1 MEPVRRESNNIF
13 DRLQLE
19 ARKRQW
25 IVFPFLVKKET
36 SFLQY
41 AQNVK
46 IDSMC
51 FNKCV

>member
-13 DRLQLE
+13 DSLQLE

-25 IVFPFLVKKET
+25 IVFSFLIKKT
-36 SFLQY
+36 GFLQY